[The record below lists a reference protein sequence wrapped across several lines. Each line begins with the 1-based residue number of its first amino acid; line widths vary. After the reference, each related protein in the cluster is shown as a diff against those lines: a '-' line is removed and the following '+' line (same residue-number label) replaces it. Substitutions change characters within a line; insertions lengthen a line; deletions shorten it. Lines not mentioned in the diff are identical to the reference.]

1 MGLRMG
7 GSVWRRDNKSGVRLD
22 RRIMWLFV
30 PGVIIQWFLYMF
42 PSGGF
47 GRVVTDTRIARSPL
61 MTYVLSVAFYL
72 SAIGLTFA
80 LIKR

>member
-1 MGLRMG
+1 MQRGF
-7 GSVWRRDNKSGVRLD
+7 WRSENKSGVRLD
-22 RRIMWLFV
+22 RRMTWLLL

-47 GRVVTDTRIARSPL
+47 GRVASDTRIARSPL

-72 SAIGLTFA
+72 SAIVLIFA
-80 LIKR
+80 LIRG

>member
-1 MGLRMG
+1 MRRGMW
-7 GSVWRRDNKSGVRLD
+7 GSENKSGVKFD
-22 RRIMWLFV
+22 RPVMWLLL

-47 GRVVTDTRIARSPL
+47 GRVVSDTRIARSPL

-72 SAIGLTFA
+72 SAIGLIFA
-80 LIKR
+80 LIKG

>member
-1 MGLRMG
+1 MRRGIW
-7 GSVWRRDNKSGVRLD
+7 GSENKSGVKFD
-22 RRIMWLFV
+22 RPVMWLLL

-47 GRVVTDTRIARSPL
+47 GRVVSDTRIARSPL

-72 SAIGLTFA
+72 SAIGLIFA
-80 LIKR
+80 LIKG